1 MEQELGARVDA
12 VRGFNRFYTQKIG
25 VLQEGLLA
33 ALPAERQ
40 VLLVEAMRGIERLLG
55 GDAAGEAP
63 CRLRPPE
70 PGDIGWVVERHGA
83 VYAEEYGFDASFEA
97 LVAEIAATFI
107 RRFDPERERCW
118 IAERAGERVGSVF
131 VVKHSPQVAKLR
143 LLLVERQARGL
154 GLGKLLVEECV
165 RFARE
170 AGYRK
175 LGLWTQSILLPARRI
190 YEGAGF
196 RLKRSTP
203 HRSFG
208 RDLIGELWEMR
219 L

>member
-1 MEQELGARVDA
+1 
-12 VRGFNRFYTQKIG
+12 
-25 VLQEGLLA
+25 
-33 ALPAERQ
+33 
-40 VLLVEAMRGIERLLG
+40 MRGIERLLG
-55 GDAAGEAP
+55 GDASGEAP

-131 VVKHSPQVAKLR
+131 VVKRSPQVAKLR

-154 GLGKLLVEECV
+154 GLAKLLVEECV
-165 RFARE
+165 ALCSRGGLPQARPLDAE
-170 AGYRK
+170 HPAAGPAHLR
-175 LGLWTQSILLPARRI
+175 GRRLPPQALDAAPQLRP
-190 YEGAGF
+190 G
-196 RLKRSTP
+196 P
-203 HRSFG
+203 HRRALG
-208 RDLIGELWEMR
+208 DAALEGWAGARLIGTVWLLR
-219 L
+219 LPCNR